1 MENPAPGIEGTLRLW
16 PHKLK
21 GEGHYAAVLQKKG
34 KLPEGYQPVCATGTE
49 KGIPA
54 KNLAKDWAEYFA
66 FAKETFSEKLMGE
79 AGLCTAGEG
88 FLAFGDN
95 LYRMPER
102 MPGSRAESAASGTA
116 PGNLEKESF
125 RTGSCAGTGAVPEGC
140 EACMES
146 VRGGS
151 GCLSEGTDFFRGRRE
166 RLVSDLRGRHQP
178 GLGKIGRRHHEEPLS
193 QGAAKMR
200 TEILYEDNSILVM
213 QTGRTGGTVRRIGQA
228 DVVSELKSY
237 LVKQAGA
244 GQGEPYLA
252 VIHRLDQPVEGVL
265 VFAKEKKSA
274 AVLTKQLS
282 AGTLNKQY
290 YAVLC
295 GYPDASE
302 GELVDYLRKEGSVAV
317 AVTGREKNFPDAKI
331 AKLHYSILEKINQ
344 PMPLALADVCIE
356 TGRFHQIRAVCPCG
370 WALLGD
376 TKYGNTTVAGTAG
389 SPAYRGVALCAYSL
403 DFTHPGNG
411 KKMSFRVKPQNPA
424 FEKFTKI
431 PSEDIFEG

>member
-1 MENPAPGIEGTLRLW
+1 MFSGKIEDYILFEDKEIIVCRKPAGIAVQNARIGAMDLESS
-16 PHKLK
+16 LK
-21 GEGHYAAVLQKKG
+21 NY
-34 KLPEGYQPVCATGTE
+34 
-49 KGIPA
+49 
-54 KNLAKDWAEYFA
+54 LAMQD
-66 FAKETFSEKLMGE
+66 
-79 AGLCTAGEG
+79 
-88 FLAFGDN
+88 
-95 LYRMPER
+95 
-102 MPGSRAESAASGTA
+102 
-116 PGNLEKESF
+116 
-125 RTGSCAGTGAVPEGC
+125 
-140 EACMES
+140 
-146 VRGGS
+146 GG
-151 GCLSEGTDFFRGRRE
+151 GRR
-166 RLVSDLRGRHQP
+166 
-178 GLGKIGRRHHEEPLS
+178 I
-193 QGAAKMR
+193 
-200 TEILYEDNSILVM
+200 
-213 QTGRTGGTVRRIGQA
+213 
-228 DVVSELKSY
+228 
-237 LVKQAGA
+237 
-244 GQGEPYLA
+244 PYLA

-356 TGRFHQIRAVCPCG
+356 TGRFHQIRVQFAHAG
-370 WALLGD
+370 WPLLGD

-403 DFTHPGNG
+403 DFIHPGNG

>member
-1 MENPAPGIEGTLRLW
+1 MWI
-16 PHKLK
+16 
-21 GEGHYAAVLQKKG
+21 
-34 KLPEGYQPVCATGTE
+34 
-49 KGIPA
+49 
-54 KNLAKDWAEYFA
+54 KDIRDY
-66 FAKETFSEKLMGE
+66 
-79 AGLCTAGEG
+79 
-88 FLAFGDN
+88 
-95 LYRMPER
+95 
-102 MPGSRAESAASGTA
+102 
-116 PGNLEKESF
+116 
-125 RTGSCAGTGAVPEGC
+125 
-140 EACMES
+140 
-146 VRGGS
+146 
-151 GCLSEGTDFFRGRRE
+151 
-166 RLVSDLRGRHQP
+166 
-178 GLGKIGRRHHEEPLS
+178 
-193 QGAAKMR
+193 
-200 TEILYEDNSILVM
+200 ILYEDRDILVCHKPAGIAVQSARVGSM
-213 QTGRTGGTVRRIGQA
+213 DMESMLKNYIAQKAPGRM
-228 DVVSELKSY
+228 
-237 LVKQAGA
+237 
-244 GQGEPYLA
+244 PYLGI
-252 VIHRLDQPVEGVL
+252 VHRLDQPVEGVL
-265 VFAKEKKSA
+265 VFAKEKKTA

-356 TGRFHQIRAVCPCG
+356 TGRFHQIRVQFAHAG

-376 TKYGNTTVAGTAG
+376 TKYGNTTVAGTTG